1 MFTLPWAE
9 RRGIESVDRNAEV
22 FLVRAPLDDLFD
34 ALSEQAIESRKDV
47 LGTEIEV
54 LGDFILSYQ
63 IVGQTWSLIVKG
75 YVLEGNYYSVLQTD
89 ELAQLSRRLQHPVI
103 YLRMSDTVGEIGYDL
118 FEDGELIEY
127 LHEGELSF
135 ESPTPSEVQ
144 SQQSSTTLDLDM
156 ESGGIDFEDLGSYQS
171 LCFWSRRRQLTI
183 EEIDNIWDFVYQLIE
198 DYDAYDPALSCEY
211 FFNKYDAFR
220 LGDRHHVQN
229 PGITM
234 GFGFDREGQAQE
246 AKDIPDLFRVDYFR
260 FGS

>member
-1 MFTLPWAE
+1 M
-9 RRGIESVDRNAEV
+9 DRNAEV

-89 ELAQLSRRLQHPVI
+89 ELAQLSRRLQQPIIHLQV
-103 YLRMSDTVGEIGYDL
+103 SDTGGTISYDL
-118 FEDGELIEY
+118 YETGDLAEYFRGGEPSLEVLEDPGIQPQQFSIVWYPGVEIE
-127 LHEGELSF
+127 
-135 ESPTPSEVQ
+135 
-144 SQQSSTTLDLDM
+144 
-156 ESGGIDFEDLGSYQS
+156 GINSEDLASRQTAY
-171 LCFWSRRRQLTI
+171 FWSRKRQLTAEKI
-183 EEIDNIWDFVYQLIE
+183 GNIWNFVYRLLE
-198 DYDAYDPALSCEY
+198 DYEAYDPALSCEY

-220 LGDRHHVQN
+220 LGDRHPVQN

-246 AKDIPDLFRVDYFR
+246 AKDIPDLIRVDYFR